1 MKKGTMGLTAA
12 LLAKKRMF
20 SVAVVFAVLVVVL
33 ASVGCGSAPAAAA
46 KVDRPDW
53 VINPPQDDEKLFGM
67 GAANSTNE
75 SRGWKMAENRARN
88 SISYQITAIVEGMQ
102 EDYTKQAGSD
112 GAEVSENF
120 FRDVGRQL
128 TANVLNGARIEKRG
142 MGSNGTYYVLVSF
155 SESAVRDAG
164 SAAIQT
170 AARNA
175 QINAENA
182 LQAMDAALAAKRT
195 PELVETGGE

>member
-1 MKKGTMGLTAA
+1 MKKG
-12 LLAKKRMF
+12 MF
-20 SVAVVFAVLVVVL
+20 SVAVVFVALVVAL
-33 ASVGCGSAPAAAA
+33 SSMGCGSSPAAAA

-53 VINPPQDDEKLFGM
+53 VLNPPQDDEKLFGM

-102 EDYTKQAGSD
+102 EDYTKQAGTDS
-112 GAEVSENF
+112 AEIGQNF
-120 FRDVGRQL
+120 FQDVGRQL

-142 MGSNGTYYVLVSF
+142 IGSNGAYYVLVSF

-164 SAAIQT
+164 SAAIE
-170 AARNA
+170 AAAKNA
-175 QINAENA
+175 QVSAENA
-182 LQAMDAALAAKRT
+182 LRAMDSALAAKRT
-195 PELVETGGE
+195 PPVLVETGGE